1 MNKDSNRA
9 TSVKIMLLTGIAM
22 IAFAANSILCRMS
35 LGNDLIDAASFTT
48 IRLVSG
54 ALCLLA
60 IVILREK
67 RWRPGRP
74 NWLSILSLYAYMAC
88 FSFAY
93 QSLSAGTGALLLF
106 GLVQLTM
113 IAVAVIRGER
123 LPASSWIGMALAVG
137 GMVYLVMPGIEAP
150 DPAYSALMALAGVS
164 WGAYSLLGI
173 GKSDPTTSTASN
185 FLYAV
190 PLAALGSIIES
201 DNIFLS
207 GQGALLAVV
216 SGAIASGMGYAIWYR
231 ALKSIRASSAA
242 VVQLSVPALA
252 TIGGVVFLA
261 EPLTS
266 RIVTATALTIGGIY
280 IALKR
285 PTRHG

>member
-1 MNKDSNRA
+1 
-9 TSVKIMLLTGIAM
+9 M

-35 LGNDLIDAASFTT
+35 LGNGLIDAASFTT

-54 ALCLLA
+54 ALCLVA
-60 IVILREK
+60 IVSLREQ

-74 NWLSILSLYAYMAC
+74 NWLAILSLYGYMAC

-93 QSLSAGTGALLLF
+93 RSLSAGTGALLLF
-106 GLVQLTM
+106 GFVQLTM

-123 LPASSWIGMALAVG
+123 LSMSSWIGMALAMS

-150 DPAYSALMALAGVS
+150 DPANSALMALAGLA
-164 WGAYSLLGI
+164 WGVYSLLGI
-173 GKSDPTTSTASN
+173 GKGDPTTSTASN
-185 FLYAV
+185 FLYAT
-190 PLAALGSIIES
+190 PLAALGSLIES
-201 DNIFLS
+201 DNVFLS
-207 GQGALLAVV
+207 WQGCLLAVV

-231 ALKSIRASSAA
+231 VLKSIRAASAA

-252 TIGGVVFLA
+252 TLGGVVLLA

-266 RIVTATALTIGGIY
+266 RTVAATALTIGGIY
-280 IALKR
+280 IAVKR
-285 PTRHG
+285 PGKKG

>member
-1 MNKDSNRA
+1 MNMESGQA
-9 TSVKIMLLTGIAM
+9 ASVKIMFLTGIAM
-22 IAFAANSILCRMS
+22 LAFAANSILCRMS
-35 LGNDLIDAASFTT
+35 LGSGLIDAASFTT

-54 ALCLLA
+54 ALCLVA
-60 IVILREK
+60 IVSLREP

-74 NWLSILSLYAYMAC
+74 NWLAVLSLYAYMAC

-93 QSLSAGTGALLLF
+93 RSLTAGTGALLLF
-106 GLVQLTM
+106 GFVQLTM

-123 LPASSWIGMALAVG
+123 LSLSSWIGMALAMA

-150 DPAYSALMALAGVS
+150 DPAYSALMAMAGLA

-173 GKSDPTTSTASN
+173 GKGDHTTSTASN
-185 FLYAV
+185 FLYAT
-190 PLAALGSIIES
+190 PLAALGSLIES
-201 DNIFLS
+201 DNVFLS
-207 GQGALLAVV
+207 WQGCLLAVV

-231 ALKSIRASSAA
+231 VLKSIKAASAA

-252 TIGGVVFLA
+252 TLGGVVLLA

-266 RIVTATALTIGGIY
+266 RTVAATALTIGGIY
-280 IALKR
+280 IAVKR
-285 PTRHG
+285 PGKKV